1 MIDCCIDSFENCFSL
16 RLGNG
21 FVYWY
26 GTILYACVFFQRA
39 RNLAR
44 RKRDDILYIS
54 VKSLPPLSQS
64 LDLVVYLYFSK
75 LDFGIIFFYGKKQVL
90 HVPRLKADYGF
101 CASVDEAVLLCIGS
115 TIHRQYVLENVRSLF
130 LLKLTQYTSYIIYQR
145 ASEYIFFFFNNFR

>member
-21 FVYWY
+21 FVYCY
-26 GTILYACVFFQRA
+26 GTIIRVCIFSEGQKFGQEKK
-39 RNLAR
+39 R
-44 RKRDDILYIS
+44 RYIIHKCKVS
-54 VKSLPPLSQS
+54 SSSLIHRQ
-64 LDLVVYLYFSK
+64 YTTIYFSK

-101 CASVDEAVLLCIGS
+101 CASVDVPVLLCIGS
-115 TIHRQYVLENVRSLF
+115 TIHRQYVLGNVRSLF
-130 LLKLTQYTSYIIYQR
+130 LLKLTQYTSYIIHQL